1 VEGRR
6 PPLLP
11 GGRGHGISDY
21 YADEFGAQTELLAY
35 GAPVQD
41 EPGSTRVEEIGL
53 RPHEYHLVV
62 ARFEPENHVLE
73 IVEGYHRSDA
83 ELPLVVVGSA
93 PYADGYTARVEA
105 VAASDPR
112 IRLLGGVWDQEQL
125 DELYANALTY
135 LHGHSV
141 GGTNPSLL
149 RAMGAGTSVIA
160 FDVVFNREVIGVEGE
175 YFHTADDVAE
185 RVRKAELTAG
195 EMLLKGWS
203 LRERARQR
211 YRWDDVAA
219 GYEEL
224 LQRLSNGF
232 STHGRFSGRRRP
244 LDAQVSWARPV
255 SGFDSG
261 AEPRTQPPSAGV
273 PAAGLGD
280 VGGQGLSNLV
290 RTPLDERGGAEG
302 RGHGPLPG
310 ELEV

>member
-1 VEGRR
+1 VRMADALIADAR
-6 PPLLP
+6 
-11 GGRGHGISDY
+11 GISDY
-21 YADEFGAQTELLAY
+21 YADEFGAETELLTY

-41 EPGSTRVEEIGL
+41 EPGSARVEELGL

-73 IVEGYHRSDA
+73 IVEGFHRSDA

-93 PYADGYTARVEA
+93 PYADDYTAGIEA
-105 VAASDPR
+105 AAEGDPR
-112 IRLLGGVWDQEQL
+112 IRLLGGVWDQAQL

-149 RAMGAGTSVIA
+149 RAMGAGTAVIA
-160 FDVVFNREVIGVEGE
+160 FDVDFNREVVGVEGE
-175 YFHTADDVAE
+175 YFQTAYDVAE
-185 RVRKAELTAG
+185 RVRKAELTSG

-224 LQRLSNGF
+224 LRRLCNGF

-255 SGFDSG
+255 SAFDSG
-261 AEPRTQPPSAGV
+261 AEPRTEPASTGVTTAGV
-273 PAAGLGD
+273 GD
-280 VGGQGLSNLV
+280 VGGQGLSDLV
-290 RTPLDERGGAEG
+290 RTPLDDRRRAEG
-302 RGHGPLPG
+302 PGDGALPG
-310 ELEV
+310 EREV